1 MTDSGRCLFFLQG
14 LKRSKIKLFV
24 LRRITSST
32 QLLYDRVKTTMDVV
46 FFNVLKYIH
55 IALMIFPWSFCV
67 HIIFALYSQQEST
80 SLLMTKPCD
89 WSTEHVQ
96 QALANQSQAAIFSRA
111 DQSTTKRKQY
121 GIWYQRSFPRA
132 ASRYILSPE
141 DVREGRGRGGGRVR
155 VRSNSQN

>member
-55 IALMIFPWSFCV
+55 SNDFPLVFLRPYNLCP
-67 HIIFALYSQQEST
+67 L
-80 SLLMTKPCD
+80 
-89 WSTEHVQ
+89 
-96 QALANQSQAAIFSRA
+96 
-111 DQSTTKRKQY
+111 
-121 GIWYQRSFPRA
+121 
-132 ASRYILSPE
+132 
-141 DVREGRGRGGGRVR
+141 
-155 VRSNSQN
+155 